1 VTAPKLEPLGLLRI
15 EALHYYV
22 HDLERSRRFYSG
34 KLDFAEVA
42 RSSAAL
48 EAEGHQRSAVFE
60 AGDVRIVC
68 SAPLGEGGRAW
79 RYLRK
84 HPDGIGT
91 VVFEV
96 EEAERCFRLLEER
109 GGTPITDLQEHRD
122 DGGTLRTFNI
132 TTPLGDTTFR
142 FVERRGYRGFY
153 EGMEPLPAPLG
164 GTNAFGFGQVDHLTQ
179 NFQTMKPALLW
190 MEHVLGMEEF
200 WEVQFHTRDAADAR
214 RQALQAQKGSG
225 LRSVVMR
232 DPRSGVKFANN
243 EPWRPAFKSSQIN
256 VFNEEHRG
264 DGIQHAA
271 LSVGDI
277 LSAVRGLRA
286 RGVEFMPT
294 PATYYEALPE
304 RIRASGIGRIDE
316 DLRTLQELEILVD
329 GAGPGSYLLQIFL
342 REAAGLYHDPAA
354 GPFFFEIIQRKGD
367 QGFGAGNFRAL
378 FESIEREQQRAGR
391 G

>member
-1 VTAPKLEPLGLLRI
+1 MTAPKLEPLGIVRI

-22 HDLERSRRFYSG
+22 HDLERSRRFYTG

-48 EAEGHQRSAVFE
+48 ESEGHQRAAVFQ

-84 HPDGIGT
+84 HPDGIGA

-96 EEAERCFRLLEER
+96 EDAERCFRLLEER
-109 GGTPITDLQEHRD
+109 GGTPITDVQEHRD

-142 FVERRGYRGFY
+142 FVERRGYRGLY
-153 EGMEPLPAPLG
+153 EGMERLAAPAG
-164 GTNAFGFGQVDHLTQ
+164 GQNAFGFGQVDHLTQ

-190 MEHVLGMEEF
+190 MEHVLGLEEF
-200 WEVQFHTRDAADAR
+200 WEVQFHTRDAAESR
-214 RQALQAQKGSG
+214 RQALQAQRGSG

-271 LSVGDI
+271 LTVTDI

-294 PATYYEALPE
+294 PAAYYEALPG
-304 RIRASGIGRIDE
+304 RIQSSGIGRIDE
-316 DLRTLQELEILVD
+316 DVRTLQELEILVD

-342 REAAGLYHDPAA
+342 REAAGLYHEPEA

-378 FESIEREQQRAGR
+378 FESIEREQQRSGR

>member
-1 VTAPKLEPLGLLRI
+1 MTTKREPLGIRRI

-22 HDLERSRRFYSG
+22 HDLERSRRFY
-34 KLDFAEVA
+34 LERMDFAEVGA
-42 RSSAAL
+42 STKAL
-48 EAEGHQRSAVFE
+48 DREGHQHSAAFE
-60 AGDVRIVC
+60 AGGVRIVC
-68 SAPLGEGGRAW
+68 SQPLGEGGRAW

-91 VVFEV
+91 VIFEV
-96 EEAERCFRLLEER
+96 EDAERCFRLLEER
-109 GGTPITDLQEHRD
+109 GGTPITDLQVYED
-122 DGGTLRTFNI
+122 EGGTLRTFNI

-142 FVERRGYRGFY
+142 FVERCGYRGLY
-153 EGMEPLPAPLG
+153 PGVARHAAPLG
-164 GTNAFGFGQVDHLTQ
+164 GTNAFGFGHVDHLTS

-200 WEVQFHTRDAADAR
+200 WEVHFHTKDAAEAKR
-214 RQALQAQKGSG
+214 AALEAQQGSG
-225 LRSVVMR
+225 LRSVVMK
-232 DPRSGVKFANN
+232 DEASGVKFANN

-256 VFNEEHRG
+256 VFNEDHRG

-271 LSVGDI
+271 LTVTDI

-294 PATYYEALPE
+294 PAAYYEALPE
-304 RIRASGIGRIDE
+304 RIRRTGIGRIDE
-316 DLRTLQELEILVD
+316 DVKTLQDLEILVD
-329 GAGPGSYLLQIFL
+329 GAGAHSYLLQIFL
-342 REAAGLYHDPAA
+342 RDAAGLYHEKEA

-367 QGFGAGNFRAL
+367 EGFGAGNFRAL
-378 FESIEREQQRAGR
+378 FESIEREQQREER